1 MLFKVSTV
9 KMVKLFCTHLLY
21 IIKFQTIVLIL
32 QTFVLHLTT
41 KNLINLKFMLLILVH
56 WRGIHKTQPTHLLLK
71 MSNLERT
78 NFIKNTNPLMIRDT
92 LKKLC
97 LLTYLL
103 VVSSPFSTHSG
114 LLLDFKSYHMPPQH
128 HQHKNKTVLNT

>member
-97 LLTYLL
+97 LLTYWSFPLRFPL
-103 VVSSPFSTHSG
+103 IVGCFLILKNITCLHSTTSI
-114 LLLDFKSYHMPPQH
+114 KIKQC
-128 HQHKNKTVLNT
+128 